1 MRIAFLILVLT
12 VLVTFP
18 TRAEDITGLLLDAES
33 REPVAGAIIKA
44 VGGKGFAASKSDGS
58 FILKG
63 PAKQISIRCMGY
75 ETKNEEVPLKNG
87 EILLCPKETVLN
99 EVVVQ
104 APDIFQ
110 KGDTLV
116 FNVGKYA
123 TSADDAII
131 DVIKRLP
138 GVKVEKDGTI
148 MYQGKPINKF
158 YIDGNDFVGDAYGLA
173 TNNISKDDV
182 AAVELMENHQP
193 IKALEDIEFS
203 DQAGINLKLKED
215 AHSRWVGVTN
225 AGGGFSPLL
234 YSGSVFAMR
243 LARKTQNMFTLKADN
258 TGWNPENEIMEHSY
272 DPMFS
277 SIYKE
282 ALWREYISADE
293 AGAPLSESRTRDNRS
308 WLANAIVSWG
318 NGDTANRLKLNYI
331 GDRLDYSSSIFTDYF
346 SPKIDNLNQ
355 NDVLHTRR
363 HSLNAELKT
372 EINKKNYFLKDN
384 LRFDIGCQRGA
395 SSVSGSF
402 NLNQD
407 VTRRKL
413 SLTNDLR
420 LIKKT
425 DKRIFTLSS
434 RNGFLHNPAN
444 LSVSADYGDPTQRIG
459 INDLRHTTESQ
470 YGLFKG
476 FWRLYVYGGVDINY
490 RHINLDLSHFP
501 VRQNTAGQ
509 YNALLASAYLSPKAE
524 YDRRGW
530 RIVLHIPIQWRHY
543 TLQGNHDFAIF
554 SPNLYL
560 YRQLTA
566 KSDFSMQASYSSYA
580 PDAAMFVDCAVL
592 SDYRNLFISIPIE
605 KNSSATS
612 ASTTYR
618 YRNPL
623 TAFFANI
630 SASYTY
636 NRSPYISNK
645 KFVNG
650 FIFTTYEPLF
660 TGAHNFNTKGG
671 VSKGLCHN
679 RLVIGLELS
688 YSNISAA
695 TMRDDAKQDFRQEV
709 LTANPYFKG
718 SLNRW
723 LSMNYTINVNVS
735 TLKISSQSS
744 SDAISLYQTLSFT
757 IIPDDNFHF
766 TLGGEHY
773 YTRFGDSQT
782 KDANLVLIDASAS
795 WQINAKIR
803 LGLTARNL
811 LDRQNYRYST
821 FGSLSRTDH
830 IYRIRPRNVLLTAQL
845 RF

>member
-1 MRIAFLILVLT
+1 MMRIVFFILLAF
-12 VLVTFP
+12 VTLSAK
-18 TRAEDITGLLLDAES
+18 AEDITGLLLDAEN

-44 VGGKGFAASKSDGS
+44 VGSKNFTASKSDGS
-58 FILKG
+58 FTLKG
-63 PAKQISIRCMGY
+63 PATQLSIRCMGY
-75 ETKNEEVPLKNG
+75 ETKNVEVPLKNS
-87 EILLCPKETVLN
+87 EIMLLPKETVLN

-215 AHSRWVGVTN
+215 ARSRWVGVTN
-225 AGGGFSPLL
+225 AGGGLCPAL
-234 YSGSVFAMR
+234 YSGSIFAMR
-243 LARKTQNMFTLKADN
+243 LARKMQNMFTLKADN
-258 TGWNPENEIMEHSY
+258 TGWNPENEIKDHSY
-272 DPMFS
+272 EPMFS
-277 SIYKE
+277 SVYQE
-282 ALWREYISADE
+282 ALWREYISADA

-318 NGDTANRLKLNYI
+318 KGDASNRLKLNYI

-346 SPKIDNLNQ
+346 SPEIDNLNQ
-355 NDVLHTRR
+355 NDALQTRR

-395 SSVSGSF
+395 SAVSGSF

-407 VTRRKL
+407 VARRRL
-413 SLTNDLR
+413 SVTNDLR

-434 RNGFLHNPAN
+434 RNGFLHNPAS
-444 LSVSADYGDPTQRIG
+444 LSVTADYGEPTQRIG
-459 INDLRHTTESQ
+459 INDFRSTTESQ

-476 FWRLYVYGGVDINY
+476 FWRLYVDGGVDINY
-490 RHINLDLSHFP
+490 RHIYLDLSHFP
-501 VRQNTAGQ
+501 VEQNTAGQ
-509 YNALLASAYLSPKAE
+509 YNALLACAYLSPKAE

-530 RIVLHIPIQWRHY
+530 RVVLRIPIQWRHY
-543 TLQGNHDFAIF
+543 TLQGNHDFATF

-566 KSDFSMQASYSSYA
+566 KSDFSMQVSYSSYA

-592 SDYRNLFISIPIE
+592 SDYRNLFMATPV
-605 KNSSATS
+605 KKTVSATS
-612 ASTTYR
+612 ASATYR

-636 NRSPYISNK
+636 SRSPYINNQ
-645 KFVNG
+645 KFVND
-650 FIFTTYEPLF
+650 FIFTTYEPLS

-671 VSKGLCHN
+671 VSKGLCTT
-679 RLVIGLELS
+679 V
-688 YSNISAA
+688 
-695 TMRDDAKQDFRQEV
+695 
-709 LTANPYFKG
+709 
-718 SLNRW
+718 W
-723 LSMNYTINVNVS
+723 
-735 TLKISSQSS
+735 
-744 SDAISLYQTLSFT
+744 
-757 IIPDDNFHF
+757 
-766 TLGGEHY
+766 
-773 YTRFGDSQT
+773 
-782 KDANLVLIDASAS
+782 
-795 WQINAKIR
+795 
-803 LGLTARNL
+803 
-811 LDRQNYRYST
+811 
-821 FGSLSRTDH
+821 
-830 IYRIRPRNVLLTAQL
+830 
-845 RF
+845 